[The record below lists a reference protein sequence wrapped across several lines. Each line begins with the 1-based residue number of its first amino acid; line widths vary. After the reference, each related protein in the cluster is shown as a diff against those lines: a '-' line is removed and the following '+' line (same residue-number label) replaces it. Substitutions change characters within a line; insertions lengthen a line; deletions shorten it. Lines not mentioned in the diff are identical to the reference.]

1 MSVVHAIA
9 LAPYHLSR
17 ATLRLVSRAAEAVAG
32 PAGYQDRSWE
42 LEYARAAVHARV
54 EQRGQASRLR

>member
-1 MSVVHAIA
+1 MSVARAIA
-9 LAPYHLSR
+9 LAPYHLFR
-17 ATLRLVSRAAEAVAG
+17 AVLRLATRVAEAIAG

-54 EQRGQASRLR
+54 EQRCQAQRVR